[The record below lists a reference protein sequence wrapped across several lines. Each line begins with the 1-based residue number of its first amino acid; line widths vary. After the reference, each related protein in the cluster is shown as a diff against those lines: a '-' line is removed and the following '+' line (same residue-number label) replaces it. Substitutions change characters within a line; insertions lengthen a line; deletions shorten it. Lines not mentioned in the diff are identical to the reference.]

1 MQRKIEVKRDGEWVG
16 TEFSLLKVGETFRA
30 FDANENGNYVPVSQD
45 GKTEFTVEEK
55 PTLCKAPYNEIWGVT
70 IK

>member
-1 MQRKIEVKRDGEWVG
+1 MDRKIEVKRDGEWVE
-16 TEFSLLKVGETFRA
+16 TELRLLKVGETFRA
-30 FDANENGNYVPVSQD
+30 FDPNENGNHVPLSQD

-55 PTLCKAPYNEIWGVT
+55 PSYHFYNDTKIWGVK